1 MTAARPL
8 GERVLI
14 RRDTFGIPH
23 IFAETDEA
31 AGFGLG
37 YAQAEDQLEILARR
51 LLEARGEAARIFG
64 PAALEKDIAM
74 QRLDNLGEARRQLGH
89 LGGRFRGVLEGFAG
103 GVNLYVQQHRQD
115 LPDWVPEFTA
125 ADVLANTRSGAAE
138 SVGNAAMVRALSA
151 KYPSSIG
158 LADDRRP
165 GVEEGDA
172 PGSNALAL
180 SGSRTTS
187 GKTILLGNPHL
198 SWSSRYWEAHIIVPG
213 RLNFYGS
220 TLVGLPWL
228 RAGFNESLGYVQ
240 TNNAPDLSDVYSLPL
255 DPSRPDAY
263 RFEGRSRPLVRK
275 DVEVEVKQP
284 DGTLRSEHRTFWS
297 SHLGPIVYRSRDRV
311 FAYRSVAFDA
321 WRQFEGFYELSHA
334 RNLKQYRST
343 LGRLMNPTSNFTYA
357 DAAGN
362 VLYQWTARLPKRVAD
377 GTSYELDVPGDTRK
391 YVWTKYH
398 RLADLPH
405 MLNPPGGYI
414 QNANN
419 PPWYVS
425 TRDPIDEAQ
434 FPPYVE
440 RGELALRPQLAL
452 QMLGSRER
460 FSPDDVV
467 DLKFT
472 TRMLLADRVK
482 PALIQAARAV
492 VSPSPDLARAVEL
505 LDAWDNRVAA
515 TSVGAILFQ
524 RFWDT
529 YRTAVKQP
537 YAVLW
542 DPMRPADTPSGLG
555 DPARAVAMLD
565 EAVRWTR
572 SSFESEAV
580 AWGDVHRYRFAG
592 LDLPGDGASGT
603 YGVYRVQQF
612 DMAPGGKRIAGQRGA
627 SSDLAGFGD
636 AWILLVHFT
645 RPVQAFSVLAYGQ
658 NANPASPHSRDQI
671 RIFSDH
677 RLRPI
682 WFTQADI
689 TAHQERE
696 YRPVDVPIMPPPV
709 VRQQPAVLVVFETEL
724 GAITMEVDVA
734 HAPITGQN
742 FLRYVDGKFY
752 DGGVVNRAVR
762 PDNTTRHDV
771 EIQVIQFQFDP
782 ARRREQFP
790 PIVME
795 RTNVTGLK
803 HVNGSLSMARSSPD
817 SATASFSIV
826 IGDQPEMDFGGK
838 RNADGQGFAVFGQV
852 VEGMDIVKKI
862 QASHTGTA
870 GAYRSETLDP
880 PIEVLRAYRK

>member
-1 MTAARPL
+1 MFHVRVIPIVRAAAGLCAIAMLASDPVIADKPL

-37 YAQAEDQLEILARR
+37 YAQAEDHLEVIARR
-51 LLEARGEAARIFG
+51 FLEARGEAAKTFG
-64 PAALEKDIAM
+64 AEALENDVAM
-74 QRLDNLGEARRQLGH
+74 RRVDNHAEARRQLGQV
-89 LGGRFRGVLEGFAG
+89 GAAFRGIVNAFAD
-103 GVNLYVQQHRQD
+103 GVNLYVRQHRNEV
-115 LPDWVPEFTA
+115 PAWIPEFTA
-125 ADVLANTRSGAAE
+125 ADVLANTHSSAAE
-138 SVGNAAMVRALSA
+138 NVGGVALARALAA
-151 KYPSSIG
+151 KYPSQVKVP
-158 LADDRRP
+158 AP
-165 GVEEGDA
+165 GEDASRKDECFDPEEPDA

-198 SWSSRYWEAHIIVPG
+198 SWSSRYWEAHIVVPN

-228 RAGFNESLGYVQ
+228 RAGFNESLAYVQ

-255 DPSRPDAY
+255 DPARPDTY
-263 RFEGRSRPLVRK
+263 RFEGRSRSLIRK
-275 DVEVEVKQP
+275 EVEVEVKQQ
-284 DGTLRSEHRTFWS
+284 DGTLRSERRTFWA
-297 SHLGPIVYRSRDRV
+297 SHLGPIVHRSADRA
-311 FAYRSVAFDA
+311 FAYRSVALDS

-334 RNLKQYRST
+334 RSLKEYRRT
-343 LGRLMNPTSNFTYA
+343 LGRLLNQTSNFTYA

-362 VLYQWTARLPKRVAD
+362 VLYQWNAKLPKRVAD

-398 RLADLPH
+398 RIAELPH

-425 TRDPIDEAQ
+425 TRDPIDETR
-434 FPPYVE
+434 FPSYFE

-460 FSPDDVV
+460 FSFDDVL

-482 PALIQAARAV
+482 PELLEAARAV
-492 VSPSPDLARAVEL
+492 PAPSTDLVRAVEL

-515 TSVGAILFQ
+515 TSVGAVVFQ

-529 YRTAVKQP
+529 YRSGLKQP
-537 YAVLW
+537 YAVAW
-542 DPMRPADTPSGLG
+542 DPKRPAETPSGLG
-555 DPARAVAMLD
+555 DPARGVTMLE
-565 EAVRWTR
+565 EAVRWAR
-572 SSFESEAV
+572 STYGSEAA
-580 AWGDVHRYRFAG
+580 AWGDVHRYRFG
-592 LDLPGDGASGT
+592 DLDLPGEGAAGT

-612 DMAPGGKRIAGQRGA
+612 DAAPGGRRIAGLAGT
-627 SSDLAGFGD
+627 SPDLAGFGD

-671 RIFSDH
+671 RIFADH

-682 WFTQADI
+682 WFTEADI
-689 TAHQERE
+689 KAHQERE
-696 YRPVDVPIMPPPV
+696 YRP
-709 VRQQPAVLVVFETEL
+709 A
-724 GAITMEVDVA
+724 
-734 HAPITGQN
+734 
-742 FLRYVDGKFY
+742 
-752 DGGVVNRAVR
+752 
-762 PDNTTRHDV
+762 
-771 EIQVIQFQFDP
+771 
-782 ARRREQFP
+782 
-790 PIVME
+790 E
-795 RTNVTGLK
+795 RK
-803 HVNGSLSMARSSPD
+803 
-817 SATASFSIV
+817 
-826 IGDQPEMDFGGK
+826 
-838 RNADGQGFAVFGQV
+838 
-852 VEGMDIVKKI
+852 
-862 QASHTGTA
+862 
-870 GAYRSETLDP
+870 
-880 PIEVLRAYRK
+880 